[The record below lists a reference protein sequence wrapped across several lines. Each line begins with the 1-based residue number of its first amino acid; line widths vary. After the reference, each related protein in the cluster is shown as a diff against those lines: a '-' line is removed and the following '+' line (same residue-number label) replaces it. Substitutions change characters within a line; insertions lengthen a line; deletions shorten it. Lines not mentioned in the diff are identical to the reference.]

1 MHRPMNIARIL
12 FLMVVIA
19 LTAFSSSAMADNEV
33 PPPACQAPEIPNRFT
48 SGTQVDQF
56 MTVAKEYRACMETYA
71 RLHEDMAQRHTTA
84 ANKALED
91 WNAYAE
97 KINAKSR
104 EQKQEQ
110 KQKQEEQKSEEQP
123 PLK

>member
-1 MHRPMNIARIL
+1 MHRPMDIAQIL
-12 FLMVVIA
+12 FLTVIISLGA
-19 LTAFSSSAMADNEV
+19 LVSFALADNEV
-33 PPPACQAPEIPNRFT
+33 PPPTCQAPVIPNRFT

-56 MTVAKEYRACMETYA
+56 MAIAKEYRACMETYA
-71 RLHEDMAQRHTTA
+71 RLHEDAAQRHTSA

-110 KQKQEEQKSEEQP
+110 KQQEQKPEEQP
-123 PLK
+123 APQ